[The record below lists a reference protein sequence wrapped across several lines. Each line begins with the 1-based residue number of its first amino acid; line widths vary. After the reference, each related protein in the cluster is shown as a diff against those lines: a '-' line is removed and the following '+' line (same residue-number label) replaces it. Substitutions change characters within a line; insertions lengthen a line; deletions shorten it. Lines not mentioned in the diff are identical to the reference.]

1 MMKELI
7 ASFPEQLEEAL
18 SIFKSAQL
26 KPLKNKANNI
36 LISGLGGSGIG
47 GSIVAEIAQTSVK
60 VPILIVKDYS
70 LPAWVNEHTLVIIS
84 SYSGNTEETLQVMES
99 AIAANAMLI
108 CITSGG
114 KVLELAQENEF
125 NYIQIPGGN
134 PPRACLGYSFT
145 QLCGILDFYGFSNG
159 FIASI
164 EKGEQLLKTERNHI
178 KQQAEALAKS
188 IAFST
193 PVIYTTSGFEGIAI
207 RFRQQLNEN
216 AKMLCWHHVVPEM
229 NHNELVGW
237 VDKSPKIAALFLHN
251 STDYYRTAKRMDI
264 CKEIISQIAG
274 KTLEIH
280 SKGTDSIEQMLYWI
294 HLGDW
299 ISWFVSVER
308 NVDAME
314 INVINR
320 LKGEL
325 ADLK

>member
-1 MMKELI
+1 MMKDLI
-7 ASFPEQLEEAL
+7 ASFPEQLKEAL
-18 SIFKSAQL
+18 TIFKAAEL

-47 GSIVAEIAQTSVK
+47 GSIIAEIAQATVN
-60 VPILIVKDYS
+60 VPILVVKDYS
-70 LPAWVNEHTLVIIS
+70 LPAWVNENTLVIIS
-84 SYSGNTEETLQVMES
+84 SYSGNTEETLQVMEN
-99 AIAANAMLI
+99 AITANAMI
-108 CITSGG
+108 VCITSGG
-114 KVLELAQENEF
+114 KVLELAQQNDL
-125 NYIQIPGGN
+125 NCIQIPGGN

-145 QLCGILDFYGFSNG
+145 QLCGILDFYEFSNG
-159 FIASI
+159 FIASV
-164 EKGEQLLKTERNHI
+164 EQGMHLLMTERNQI
-178 KQQAEALAKS
+178 IQEAEALSKS

-207 RFRQQLNEN
+207 RLRQQLNEN

-237 VDKSPKIAALFLHN
+237 VDKSPKIATLFLRN
-251 STDYYRTAKRMDI
+251 KTDYYRTAKRMDI

-274 KTLEIH
+274 KTLEIN
-280 SKGTDSIEQMLYWI
+280 SKGEDTIVQMLYWI

-325 ADLK
+325 AELK

>member
-7 ASFPEQLEEAL
+7 ASFPEQLEEAVN
-18 SIFKSAQL
+18 IFKSAQL
-26 KPLKNKANNI
+26 KPLKNKTSNI

-47 GSIVAEIAQTSVK
+47 GSIIAEIAQASVK
-60 VPILIVKDYS
+60 IPILIVKDYS
-70 LPAWVNEHTLVIIS
+70 FPAWVNENTLVIIS

-99 AIAANAMLI
+99 AIAANAMII

-114 KVLELAQENEF
+114 KVLELAKENDF

-145 QLCGILDFYGFSNG
+145 QLCGILDFYGFSSG
-159 FIASI
+159 FITSV
-164 EKGEQLLKTERNHI
+164 ENGMRLLKTERNSI
-178 KQQAEALAKS
+178 IREAEALAKS

-193 PVIYTTSGFEGIAI
+193 PVIYTSSGFEGIAI

-237 VDKSPKIAALFLHN
+237 VDKSPKIAALFLRN
-251 STDYYRTAKRMDI
+251 DNDYYRTAKRMDI
-264 CKEIISQIAG
+264 CREIISQIAG
-274 KTLEIH
+274 KTIEIN
-280 SKGTDSIEQMLYWI
+280 SKGADTIEQMLYWI

-325 ADLK
+325 AELK